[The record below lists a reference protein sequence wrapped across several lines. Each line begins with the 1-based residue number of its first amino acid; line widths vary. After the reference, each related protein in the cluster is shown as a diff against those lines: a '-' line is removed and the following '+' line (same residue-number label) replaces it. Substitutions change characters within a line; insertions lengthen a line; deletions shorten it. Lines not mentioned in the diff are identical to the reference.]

1 MSQPTSKLL
10 ALLSLATSLAAP
22 TPVESLDDVPPVVSA
37 RQALAGSA
45 LGESHASSD
54 HNDGSPSR
62 TVNQDRAFAGG
73 LMADGN
79 NYWLGTLR
87 GMRASGELDKQANGP
102 IDQHKVVGIPPR
114 AADGSYF
121 WLNTLRGMHP
131 SGGLAKQATEPSTI
145 DQHKVVGIPPRAA
158 DGSYFWLNT
167 LTGMHPSGGL
177 AKQATEPSTI
187 DQHKVVGIPPRAADG
202 SYFWL
207 NTLTGMH
214 PSGGLA
220 KQATAPS
227 TIDQHKV
234 VHTQAPGPSTI
245 ARNQVLGIITQA
257 TDGRHFWLNALQDMH
272 NSSGR
277 EAGTVH
283 AAPPPRSLPHAEALA
298 ADRGVQTPEPTPAPD
313 SRYPAQ
319 PDCPLWDGGCRL
331 RRLAT
336 SKQMD
341 HAEEVE
347 RAEVHYLEFFGDTA
361 AMERKV
367 TDLAVQQ
374 HAAILRS
381 SPNVF
386 GKTIRR
392 YLSEQAMPPASV
404 LATCHYPT
412 TCSSNSSET
421 PGSDNKCDPAFQD
434 PNSYTHVQRTVDEGG
449 GPAAETAQPLPICHS
464 PPTTS
469 RMVYTL
475 VELEDRSLEHLMWAC
490 HTHNLRSEMCHV
502 TELVVVI
509 PDGFKAEADRS
520 SCGRQDMLSDGRI
533 YGHGFKRRS
542 ELTAFITRP
551 E

>member
-102 IDQHKVVGIPPR
+102 
-114 AADGSYF
+114 
-121 WLNTLRGMHP
+121 
-131 SGGLAKQATEPSTI
+131 
-145 DQHKVVGIPPRAA
+145 
-158 DGSYFWLNT
+158 
-167 LTGMHPSGGL
+167 
-177 AKQATEPSTI
+177 I

-509 PDGFKAEADRS
+509 PDGFKV
-520 SCGRQDMLSDGRI
+520 
-533 YGHGFKRRS
+533 
-542 ELTAFITRP
+542 
-551 E
+551 